1 MCHFVRENYRISKLS
16 YVIWQVFS
24 PSVSRFLLKEVRHEM
39 QVKTAVISMTANTL
53 YAYICR
59 ITFRKKMAYI
69 DWLICFD
76 KIWYM
81 NMFTKNAMF
90 SIKVVLKRAG
100 FTGSALSLSLLLL
113 IIGDNVTL
121 LLWETVG
128 RGHFNDEGIF
138 MPTALLIWM
147 HVANCGFSE
156 LVYNHSPQINS

>member
-1 MCHFVRENYRISKLS
+1 
-16 YVIWQVFS
+16 
-24 PSVSRFLLKEVRHEM
+24 
-39 QVKTAVISMTANTL
+39 MTANTL

-121 LLWETVG
+121 LL
-128 RGHFNDEGIF
+128 
-138 MPTALLIWM
+138 
-147 HVANCGFSE
+147 
-156 LVYNHSPQINS
+156 